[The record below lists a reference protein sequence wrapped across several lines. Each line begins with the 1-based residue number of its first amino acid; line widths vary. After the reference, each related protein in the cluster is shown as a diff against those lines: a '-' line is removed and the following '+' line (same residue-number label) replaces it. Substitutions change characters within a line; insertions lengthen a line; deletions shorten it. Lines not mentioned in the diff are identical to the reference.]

1 MEFNHDYVSVIILNV
16 SILSCIVLTKEG
28 YDEIEL

>member
-16 SILSCIVLTKEG
+16 SILLCIVLTKVG